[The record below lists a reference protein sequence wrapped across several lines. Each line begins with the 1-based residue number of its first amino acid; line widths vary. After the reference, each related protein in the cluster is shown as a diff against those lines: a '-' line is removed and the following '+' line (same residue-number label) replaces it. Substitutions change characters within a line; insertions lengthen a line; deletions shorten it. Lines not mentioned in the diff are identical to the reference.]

1 MVKKYQP
8 PRWYRRL
15 MLSVI
20 YGAATDYHWA
30 KNLQRRHKITTEEQV
45 SRLAKWD
52 RETIAKGKKAREWF
66 IDESEGKMSFK
77 SICAEFHVSPEK
89 LWQKIKKN
97 PMVLNDLQILR
108 HEESFS

>member
-20 YGAATDYHWA
+20 YCAATDYHWA
-30 KNLQRRHKITTEEQV
+30 KNLQRRHKITTEKEV
-45 SRLAKWD
+45 ARLSKWD

-66 IDESEGKMSFK
+66 IDESTGKMSFK
-77 SICAEFHVSPEK
+77 SICAEFNVNPEK